1 MVSVI
6 PWDMSAIVGRGIP
19 LTSLPILAND
29 AQEATMPHAAP
40 DLTTPIL
47 YPIGWL
53 LLVIWFGFIGVTAR
67 RLIRQARDEAAK
79 KATRVRRSPARRD
92 EA

>member
-1 MVSVI
+1 
-6 PWDMSAIVGRGIP
+6 
-19 LTSLPILAND
+19 
-29 AQEATMPHAAP
+29 MPHAAP

-67 RLIRQARDEAAK
+67 RLIRQAKEEAAK
-79 KATRVRRSPARRD
+79 KQAQRKRRAARRED
-92 EA
+92 A